1 MLGVNM
7 KNTNIPL
14 PMNNVLVFFDTLTL
28 PYSNHKPKKIASPYV
43 QNNMGFIMIIQ
54 LNAWWHEASIHCDFD
69 TLQNKTKKIIID
81 YNIYH

>member
-1 MLGVNM
+1 MTNNNWSLILKNGINLMLGVNM

-54 LNAWWHEASIHCDFD
+54 LNA
-69 TLQNKTKKIIID
+69 
-81 YNIYH
+81 

>member
-1 MLGVNM
+1 M

-54 LNAWWHEASIHCDFD
+54 LNA
-69 TLQNKTKKIIID
+69 
-81 YNIYH
+81 

>member
-1 MLGVNM
+1 MTNNNWSLILKNDINLMLGVNM

-54 LNAWWHEASIHCDFD
+54 LNA
-69 TLQNKTKKIIID
+69 
-81 YNIYH
+81 